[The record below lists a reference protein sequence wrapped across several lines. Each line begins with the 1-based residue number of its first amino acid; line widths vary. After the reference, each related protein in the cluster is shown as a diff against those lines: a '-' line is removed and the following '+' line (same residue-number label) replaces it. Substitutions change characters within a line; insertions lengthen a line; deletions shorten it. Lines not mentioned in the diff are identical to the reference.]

1 MKNILYQESI
11 VEIKHLF
18 RMMRNTLLA
27 LFVFAGTAFATESYS
42 QTMKVTVV
50 ADNMSTGKVISEI
63 EKQTDYLFVYNVNE
77 VNLKRNVKVN
87 AQNKSV
93 AEVLNKV
100 FEGTDIYY
108 AMEGKNIM
116 LMSKAKDGEVAQQ
129 ANKVTGIVKDTNGE
143 PIIGA
148 NVTVKGQSIGT
159 ITDIDGRFVLDAPKN
174 AVLQITYI
182 GYVSQ
187 EVKVGSQKE
196 LNIIL
201 KEDTKTLDEVVVIGY
216 GSMRKKDLTGAVVQ
230 INPNKVADTHP
241 TNVQELL
248 RGTAGLQ
255 IGYDTSA
262 KGGGSIQLRGQN
274 SVYTDGDHNA
284 PLIVLDGMVFYGELS
299 EINPND
305 ISQIDVLKDASSTA
319 IYGAKAACGVIII
332 TTKKGKVG
340 KPVINISTSLGLDT
354 KSDFRSVYD
363 AMGYMKFRE
372 DWYKTTTLG
381 FDEKGN
387 YSYYAI
393 GDKGVGY
400 YDSPDNL
407 LQYGM
412 NIDQWKALSTSSDGE
427 SLQSIYA
434 RRLGLDE
441 SSNVYNNYLLGKT
454 VNWEDQVFRTGIR
467 QDYNANISG
476 ASDRINYYISFG
488 YLKNQGVL
496 YGDDYKSFRSN
507 LKVNGKVTDWLEIGA
522 NINVQDRSDGTQS
535 INLETEQNMLSTTT
549 MLRLSPYA
557 SLYDEDGSYI
567 QYPMDS
573 DIKRGYNYW
582 FSNQYNDLE
591 KGYTI
596 FNTVFN
602 SRIKLP
608 FNITYDF
615 NIAPRYQF
623 FYDRY
628 FMSADYP
635 DSNVRD
641 RGVNRGWA
649 KRFDWSLN
657 NTITW
662 DYTFKDVHHF
672 MVTLVQEAEER
683 RYWSDN
689 IKARNIQPSD
699 ALGFHNTQ
707 NATLEDSSFGTDD
720 THETACALLGRLFYS
735 YDNRYLFTG
744 SVRRDGYSAFGS
756 SNPYATFPSFSVA
769 WNFSNE
775 KFVNLPWLNTGKL
788 RFSWGKN
795 GNRSLAN
802 SYLSLANLG
811 AGLGATM
818 NYLNPDGSVATD
830 MKYLMMDRLANPGLQ
845 WEKTESFNIGLDFA
859 VLDNRLSGSIDYYFK
874 KTHDMIMSQRL
885 PNFSGFSSIYTN
897 LGEIQNT
904 GVELSFSSVNIDRP
918 NFRWTST
925 LNFSFNA
932 NKINHLYYEYEDVID
947 NTGNVIG
954 KKEMDDKTNGWFIGK
969 AIDEIWDFKV
979 EGIWQVDE
987 AEKASLVGQ
996 RPGDPKVSNIYT
1008 ADDIINEDGTRT
1020 PVYNDRDKVF
1030 QGKKTPPIYWNLRNN
1045 FTIWKNLDIYFSLYS
1060 YMGHK
1065 SKSVNY
1071 LNQLNQASSVTYA
1084 FNNFKGGYWLPEN
1097 PTNKYARLDALGPS
1111 GATAPAKVYN
1121 RSFIRL
1127 DNISLGYT
1135 LPQKW
1140 TRKFLIDRIRVTASI
1155 RNIAVFT
1162 NDWEYGDP
1170 ETGGLA
1176 TRTYNFGLNFTL

>member
-522 NINVQDRSDGTQS
+522 NINFQDRSDGTQS

-918 NFRWTST
+918 NFR
-925 LNFSFNA
+925 
-932 NKINHLYYEYEDVID
+932 
-947 NTGNVIG
+947 
-954 KKEMDDKTNGWFIGK
+954 
-969 AIDEIWDFKV
+969 
-979 EGIWQVDE
+979 
-987 AEKASLVGQ
+987 
-996 RPGDPKVSNIYT
+996 
-1008 ADDIINEDGTRT
+1008 
-1020 PVYNDRDKVF
+1020 
-1030 QGKKTPPIYWNLRNN
+1030 
-1045 FTIWKNLDIYFSLYS
+1045 
-1060 YMGHK
+1060 
-1065 SKSVNY
+1065 
-1071 LNQLNQASSVTYA
+1071 
-1084 FNNFKGGYWLPEN
+1084 
-1097 PTNKYARLDALGPS
+1097 
-1111 GATAPAKVYN
+1111 
-1121 RSFIRL
+1121 
-1127 DNISLGYT
+1127 
-1135 LPQKW
+1135 
-1140 TRKFLIDRIRVTASI
+1140 
-1155 RNIAVFT
+1155 
-1162 NDWEYGDP
+1162 
-1170 ETGGLA
+1170 
-1176 TRTYNFGLNFTL
+1176 

>member
-522 NINVQDRSDGTQS
+522 NINFQDRSDGTQS

-885 PNFSGFSSIYTN
+885 PNFPD
-897 LGEIQNT
+897 L
-904 GVELSFSSVNIDRP
+904 
-918 NFRWTST
+918 
-925 LNFSFNA
+925 
-932 NKINHLYYEYEDVID
+932 
-947 NTGNVIG
+947 
-954 KKEMDDKTNGWFIGK
+954 
-969 AIDEIWDFKV
+969 
-979 EGIWQVDE
+979 
-987 AEKASLVGQ
+987 
-996 RPGDPKVSNIYT
+996 
-1008 ADDIINEDGTRT
+1008 
-1020 PVYNDRDKVF
+1020 
-1030 QGKKTPPIYWNLRNN
+1030 
-1045 FTIWKNLDIYFSLYS
+1045 
-1060 YMGHK
+1060 
-1065 SKSVNY
+1065 
-1071 LNQLNQASSVTYA
+1071 
-1084 FNNFKGGYWLPEN
+1084 
-1097 PTNKYARLDALGPS
+1097 
-1111 GATAPAKVYN
+1111 
-1121 RSFIRL
+1121 
-1127 DNISLGYT
+1127 
-1135 LPQKW
+1135 
-1140 TRKFLIDRIRVTASI
+1140 
-1155 RNIAVFT
+1155 
-1162 NDWEYGDP
+1162 
-1170 ETGGLA
+1170 
-1176 TRTYNFGLNFTL
+1176 